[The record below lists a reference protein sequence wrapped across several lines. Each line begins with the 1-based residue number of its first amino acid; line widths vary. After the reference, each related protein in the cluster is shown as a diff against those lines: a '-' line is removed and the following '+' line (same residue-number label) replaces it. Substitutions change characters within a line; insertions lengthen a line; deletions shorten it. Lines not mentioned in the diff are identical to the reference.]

1 MGESRFAST
10 LLRTGTAVAT
20 TAVLGS
26 VATKDIN
33 SAWYKS
39 LDKPMIQPPGIVF
52 PIVWTTLYTSIAL
65 SSADVIEKLA
75 SDPRRAVAFEKA
87 LTVNLVLNASWSWVF
102 FRAHR
107 LPLAVVVAA
116 ALAGS
121 STDLTRRA
129 YHANPRAAA
138 ALTPYAAWC
147 GFATV
152 LTAAIWRRNR

>member
-1 MGESRFAST
+1 MQGSGLVST
-10 LLRTGTAVAT
+10 LLRTGTAVAA

-33 SAWYKS
+33 SAWYEG
-39 LDKPMIQPPGIVF
+39 LHKPTIQPPGIVF
-52 PIVWTTLYTSIAL
+52 PFVWTTLYTSIAL
-65 SSADVIEKLA
+65 GSAHVIERL
-75 SDPRRAVAFEKA
+75 SSEPRRAGAFERA
-87 LTVNLVLNASWSWVF
+87 LWTNLALNASWSWVF

-116 ALAGS
+116 VLAVS
-121 STDLTRRA
+121 SADLARRA
-129 YHANPRAAA
+129 YRADPKAAA